1 MMAAPTRSTGE
12 GNVLRADQATNF
24 ANIFFTKQDKEKDT
38 LCELYHDQSTLIWN
52 GEVHKSKTSIA
63 KFYHK
68 QQPVETTLECLDVQI
83 MPQMGDIIDMITIL
97 AGGKLKQNDTTS
109 NFSRTFLLGPSVQ
122 GKDDYL
128 IVTDTMR
135 IAQ

>member
-1 MMAAPTRSTGE
+1 MATSTRATGE

-24 ANIFFTKQDKEKDT
+24 ANLFFGKQDKEKDT

-52 GEVHKSKTSIA
+52 GEIFKTKTSIA
-63 KFYHK
+63 KFYQK

-83 MPQMGDIIDMITIL
+83 LPQMGDVIDMITIL
-97 AGGKLKQNDTTS
+97 AGGKVKQNDKTS
-109 NFSRTFLLGPSVQ
+109 NFSRTFLLGPSIQ

-135 IAQ
+135 TAQ